1 MAKFD
6 GLISLWRNP
15 PSCKYW
21 TAANGRNRETFLH
34 LLSAQLQEVW
44 SQEGHGNIIDLVVFA
59 TAQELANVWGQL
71 MELLEHSHLHF
82 EHLLGANTGFK
93 LHCAKLQGDNYTIK

>member
-1 MAKFD
+1 MQVLDCCQNLKAD
-6 GLISLWRNP
+6 SE
-15 PSCKYW
+15 S
-21 TAANGRNRETFLH
+21 GRNGETFLH
-34 LLSAQLQEVW
+34 LLSAQLREVW

-82 EHLLGANTGFK
+82 EHLFGASAGFD
-93 LHCAKLQGDNYTIK
+93 LHCTKLQGDNHTMKYKRY